1 MREASP
7 NPMGQLAMFNLSAV
21 QSALREFGLDAW
33 LLADFR
39 GSNVLARRILKIAD
53 DVHTSRR
60 FFYCVPAGGQPRELV
75 HRIGR
80 GGVDHF
86 PGGKIVD
93 LTWQELGG
101 GGAEQ
106 GGPAGSAPPA

>member
-1 MREASP
+1 
-7 NPMGQLAMFNLSAV
+7 MGRLAMFNLLAV

-60 FFYCVPAGGQPRELV
+60 FFYCVPAEGPPRELV
-75 HRIGR
+75 HRIESGVPGHLPGGEIVFFSWPGVGGGVAAPGGRPRSAPSR
-80 GGVDHF
+80 GG
-86 PGGKIVD
+86 P
-93 LTWQELGG
+93 EM
-101 GGAEQ
+101 AR
-106 GGPAGSAPPA
+106 